1 MTRAGYSM
9 RAVPL
14 CTALAMVLLASA
26 PGARQGA
33 ELQILSPTAESIVSG
48 STRIQ
53 VAIEPAAEA
62 ANVRTINYSV
72 NGRLACTVERPPFVC
87 VFEPGDVVR
96 SHHIRVVATMTD
108 GRRLVGNVR
117 TKELGYAERIRT
129 EAVLVPLVVTN
140 GGQFVRGLKQQD
152 FEVFEDGVAQPIASL
167 VSEDAP
173 LDLVLAIDVSGSME
187 KALVQVKPA
196 VKQLLSRLRPGDAA
210 TLVGF
215 NDTMFVAAERE
226 KDRRTR
232 EEAVDLLTSWGGTA
246 LYDAT
251 VRTLDLVSRETGRK
265 GLVIFSDGDDRNS
278 LTRRETA
285 LARVQA
291 SDAMLYTIGFG
302 GGATIPQLRASL
314 ESYAR
319 STGGKPYF
327 PKDTA
332 ELDGIFNEIVAE
344 LANQYVLSYSSTNSR
359 QDGTWRNIKVR
370 VRRGNYDIR
379 ARSGYRASGPQRAE
393 R

>member
-1 MTRAGYSM
+1 VLRTVSLGS
-9 RAVPL
+9 
-14 CTALAMVLLASA
+14 ALVVAAFGASGA
-26 PGARQGA
+26 ARQA
-33 ELQILSPTAESIVSG
+33 PALRIIAPTTESIVSG

-53 VAIEPAAEA
+53 IVIEPAAEV
-62 ANVRTINYSV
+62 ANVRAVNYSV
-72 NGRLACTVERPPFVC
+72 NGRLACTVDKAPFNC

-96 SHHIRVVATMTD
+96 SHHIRVVATMND
-108 GRRLVGNVR
+108 GRRLVDNVR

-152 FEVFEDGVAQPIASL
+152 FEVFEDGVVQPIASL

-187 KALVQVKPA
+187 KSLVEVKPA
-196 VKQLLSRLRPGDAA
+196 VKQLLSRLRIGDSA

-215 NDTMFVAAERE
+215 NDTMFIAAERE

-232 EEAVDLLTSWGGTA
+232 EAAVDLLTSWGGTA

-251 VRTLDLVSRETGRK
+251 VRTLDMVSRETGRK

-278 LTRRETA
+278 LTKRETA

-302 GGATIPQLRASL
+302 GGSTVPQLRASL

-319 STGGKPYF
+319 ATGGKPYF

-332 ELDGIFNEIVAE
+332 ELDGIFNEIVTE

-359 QDGTWRNIKVR
+359 QDGTWRNIRVR
-370 VRRGNYDIR
+370 VRKGNYDIR
-379 ARSGYRASGPQRAE
+379 ARAGYRASGPQRVE